1 MRRNGEGDLVFH
13 VKMQADGDVVIC
25 AYWPDESQCTAGGIE
40 AEDHHGDSAWPS
52 ADFTVQ
58 LPKGVK
64 LDVRTGN
71 GRVDVERAGADLIAE
86 SGNGEINISTVAGS
100 VRAETGNGALTV
112 DGAQGPVRANSGNGR
127 VRVTTATGP
136 VNASTG
142 NGDIDVSMRSL
153 KQPDNMSF
161 DTGNGH
167 ITVLL
172 PAAFEGEVDSHTGN
186 GKVMTD
192 FPISVDGRLDSQHL
206 RGTIGKGGPRIRL
219 STGNG
224 DLELRKVSGD

>member
-1 MRRNGEGDLVFH
+1 M
-13 VKMQADGDVVIC
+13 
-25 AYWPDESQCTAGGIE
+25 
-40 AEDHHGDSAWPS
+40 
-52 ADFTVQ
+52 
-58 LPKGVK
+58 
-64 LDVRTGN
+64 
-71 GRVDVERAGADLIAE
+71 RAG
-86 SGNGEINISTVAGS
+86 
-100 VRAETGNGALTV
+100 TGNGALTV
-112 DGAQGPVRANSGNGR
+112 DGAQGPVQASSGNGR
-127 VRVTTATGP
+127 VRVTTAAGP

-172 PAAFEGEVDSHTGN
+172 PAGFQGEVDSQTGN
-186 GKVMTD
+186 GKVITD
-192 FPISVDGRLDSQHL
+192 FPISVDGRLDTQHL